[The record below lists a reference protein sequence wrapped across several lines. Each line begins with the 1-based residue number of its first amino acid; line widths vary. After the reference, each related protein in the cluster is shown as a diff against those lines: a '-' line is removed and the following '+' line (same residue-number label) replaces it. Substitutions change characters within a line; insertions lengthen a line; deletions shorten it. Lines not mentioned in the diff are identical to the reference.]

1 MENEGYIAQK
11 EEGSSLFEE
20 LYLEALEIVQ
30 KLCGDVW
37 TDYNEHDP
45 GVTLLE
51 NMAYALTEL
60 THKAELPVQDLL
72 IRAEDKPLRS
82 GDNALFTASDILT
95 NGPVTFN
102 DYRKIWIDQVTNV
115 KDVWIRRVNA
125 QKDQRKNSEGLLH
138 VFVEKY
144 EYRSDPE
151 KESEENQKIIQD
163 ITTLY
168 QTHRN
173 LCEDLYTIEV
183 CKALEMTITF
193 KATLDHKANGETV
206 LAEILYRIN
215 DYLTP
220 AVNYYPLWK
229 LQQQHLAVNT
239 IFNGPQLNGGFI
251 LEEEL
256 REPLEEIV
264 LLEIVR
270 FLSKIPG
277 IVSITDF
284 FLHYT
289 VPKTGEVQLIHDR
302 FVIPKDTVVKVSF
315 PESNEDL
322 TFKHEGVR
330 FKPDL
335 TRAKKQFS
343 RLVAANY
350 RSFDEASNAFNNLPI
365 PKGQYRDITAYYP
378 IRKQLPEL
386 YGVGDRGISPQAPA
400 LRQAQVRQLKA
411 YLMPFDQLMV
421 NFLAQLRHV
430 YTLFDPY
437 TIQETSYFTQVLPD
451 IDQLIDLIQQPKE
464 DHDLEDI
471 KIYWK
476 RVLDDINARFDTRA
490 LKRYHQVTDHLLAR
504 FSEVFRTYP
513 LSKIQSISYGV
524 PIYTEDS
531 EKALLA
537 AKRKLLR
544 EYATISYRRAQAFQ
558 YSHIAERIAAT
569 GQCTQ
574 TQLLPGALQ
583 KTAILSGMS
592 DFVIR
597 SLTQPIEN
605 SGITIHPKTIQ
616 IELIVRDIIFIEEG
630 KEILETEDVE
640 INISEAVEED
650 LYRVMHYTGPHD
662 TILEETLAHGVHSQN
677 YEIRKSSEKKEYY
690 VLYKRGSDS
699 SVAHIAPSQE
709 EAQNTVQ
716 KAIAYLSEIS
726 RKSEGF
732 FAVEHLLL
740 LPPYQGAHYGFQ
752 IDFTVLSEALDIQ
765 VRQHQKA
772 SCLERNKAI
781 VTLKDQLF
789 ANTLIYNSVQKG
801 GYYHLEIRSSE
812 DQPLAISTTQYPSA
826 TAVEQ
831 HIEALKRIAPNI
843 QESLWDAAVKRY
855 AYYGQNQV
863 DERFFTFQ
871 LSLIVPTWPTRFQNE
886 NFKKMFKNILY
897 EQLPIHIK
905 SAIYWLNYTDLRRFE
920 AHYFSWIQHFSGA
933 ANEKEQMHH
942 AYQLVTL
949 LQDIIQQH
957 EI

>member
-1 MENEGYIAQK
+1 MENEGYITQK

-60 THKAELPVQDLL
+60 AHKAELPVKDLL
-72 IRAEDKPLRS
+72 IRAEDTSLHS

-95 NGPVTFN
+95 NGPITFN

-125 QKDQRKNSEGLLH
+125 QKDQRKNAEGLLH

-144 EYRSDPE
+144 EYRSDLE
-151 KESEENQKIIQD
+151 KESKENQKIIQD
-163 ITTLY
+163 ITALY

-173 LCEDLYTIEV
+173 LCEDLYMVEV

-193 KATLDHKANGETV
+193 KATLDHKASGEKV
-206 LAEILYRIN
+206 LAEVLYRVN

-239 IFNGPQLNGGFI
+239 IFNGPQLDGGFI

-264 LLEIVR
+264 LLELVR
-270 FLSKIPG
+270 LLSKIPG
-277 IVSITDF
+277 IISITRF

-289 VPKTGEVQLIHDR
+289 VPETGEVRLIHDR
-302 FVIPKDTVVKVSF
+302 FTIPKDTVVKVSF
-315 PESNEDL
+315 PKSNEDL

-335 TRAKKQFS
+335 IRAKKQFS

-350 RSFDEASNAFNNLPI
+350 RSFDDASNAFNKLPI
-365 PKGQYRDITAYYP
+365 PKGQYQDITAYYP

-430 YTLFDPY
+430 YTLFDPN
-437 TIQETSYFTQVLPD
+437 TTQEASYFTQVLPD
-451 IDQLIDLIQQPKE
+451 IDQLIDLIQQPDGDQDTE
-464 DHDLEDI
+464 QI
-471 KIYWK
+471 KAYWK
-476 RVLDDINARFDTRA
+476 RILDDVNARFDTRA
-490 LKRYHQVTDHLLAR
+490 LKRYHQVADHLLAR

-513 LSKIQSISYGV
+513 LSKIQSISYGI
-524 PIYTEDS
+524 PIYTEDHV
-531 EKALLA
+531 KTLLA

-544 EYATISYRRAQAFQ
+544 EYAVISYRRAQAFQ
-558 YSHIAERIAAT
+558 YPRIAECIADT

-574 TQLLPGALQ
+574 TELLPGALQ
-583 KTAILSGMS
+583 KTAILNGMD

-605 SGITIHPKTIQ
+605 AGITIHPRAIHIDITI
-616 IELIVRDIIFIEEG
+616 RDITLPLQGEALWER
-630 KEILETEDVE
+630 EDVE
-640 INISEAVEED
+640 INISEAIEED
-650 LYRVMHYTGPHD
+650 LYQVMHYAGPHN
-662 TILEETLAHGVHSQN
+662 TILEETLAHGVRFHN
-677 YEIRKSSEKKEYY
+677 YEIKKKSGKNAYY
-690 VLYKRGSDS
+690 VLYKRGSES

-709 EAQNTVQ
+709 EARKVIQ
-716 KAIAYLSEIS
+716 KAIGFLSEIS

-752 IDFTVLSEALDIQ
+752 IDFTILSEALDLQ

-781 VTLKDQLF
+781 VTLKDELF
-789 ANTLIYNSVQKG
+789 ANTLIYNSVQEG

-812 DQPLAISTTQYPSA
+812 DQSLAISTTQYPSA

-831 HIEALKRIAPNI
+831 DIEALKRIAPNI

-855 AYYGQNQV
+855 AYYEQNQV

-871 LSLIVPTWPTRFQNE
+871 LSLIAPTWPTRFQNE

-920 AHYFSWIQHFSGA
+920 AHYFNWIQHFAGA
-933 ANEKEQMHH
+933 TDEKEQMHH

-957 EI
+957 ET